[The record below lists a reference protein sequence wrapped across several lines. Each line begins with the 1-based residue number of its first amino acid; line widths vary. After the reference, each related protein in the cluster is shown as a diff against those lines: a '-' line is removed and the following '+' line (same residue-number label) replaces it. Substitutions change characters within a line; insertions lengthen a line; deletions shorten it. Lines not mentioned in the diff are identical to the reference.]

1 MAKSSRVKWVLT
13 LLAVLCVAQAPL
25 KVKVALIDVSAPDE
39 VYEDESRA
47 LADDAVTVLNKSGFF
62 AERVDERELPRE
74 GCRIGPCLGKVSL
87 QRGAQVVVALD
98 ATELPDKRIG
108 VSMTAMRSTDGLPL
122 AAVRYVATL
131 AGKPAKELTA
141 FAKDLLKNAVKAL
154 TVPDAGGQAHGD
166 GGVAPT
172 KL

>member
-1 MAKSSRVKWVLT
+1 MLT
-13 LLAVLCVAQAPL
+13 LLAALCVAQPLAPL
-25 KVKVALIDVSAPDE
+25 TPKVALIDVSAPDE

-47 LADDAVTVLNKSGFF
+47 LADDVVAVLNKSGFV

-74 GCRIGPCLGKVSL
+74 GCRIGPCLGKVSV
-87 QRGAQVVVALD
+87 QRGAQVVIALD

-122 AAVRYVATL
+122 SAVRYTAKPG
-131 AGKPAKELTA
+131 GKPAAELTA

-154 TVPDAGGQAHGD
+154 TVPDAGVHAHDAGVD
-166 GGVAPT
+166 GGVAPM